1 MRGSPFPQGLELPG
15 GTTLGRTSFVCDDGV
30 WVHKC
35 REGGSIVISR
45 NVSPIDEAP
54 SLPWQAFTFADQE
67 YYSLKTAG
75 LAVALSQANKIP
87 SFKAAKSFARAL
99 AGISTI
105 TATTIFVEE
114 FEKIIAFGEPDA
126 NTKSKGRH
134 LGAFLTG
141 GVDVSADDVVALGRV
156 APWLS
161 PEDMSELLEAA
172 GIIPMQP
179 LTKDTINTASAA
191 SIGSQTAHGNS
202 LGPFELAGRQHL
214 SEFFNE
220 HVIDIV
226 RDESRYAAMGVRF
239 PGGIILEGPTGCGKT
254 YAVERLVDHLGWPS
268 FSIEASSVASP
279 YIHETSRKVAEVFSA
294 AMKASPSVL
303 IIDEMDAFLASR
315 DGASHQHNVEEVAE
329 FLRRIPEATANRVL
343 VIGMTNQID
352 AIDAAILRRGRF
364 DHVIHVDHAGEDEV
378 CGLLMALLKD
388 IPHTITDI
396 SGLARQLAGRPLS
409 DASFVVREAGRLAA
423 KARKTQVEDDEIN
436 AALARCSSRDPDDR
450 HPIGF

>member
-1 MRGSPFPQGLELPG
+1 MKASPFPQGLRLPDG
-15 GTTLGRTSFVCDDGV
+15 STLGRASFVSDDEV

-35 REGGSIVISR
+35 REGGNIVL
-45 NVSPIDEAP
+45 AGG
-54 SLPWQAFTFADQE
+54 SLPPDVANSMPWQTVPFAGQE
-67 YYSLKTAG
+67 YHFLKTVDSA
-75 LAVALSQANKIP
+75 LALSQIDKTP
-87 SFKAAKSFARAL
+87 SLKAAKSFARAL
-99 AGISTI
+99 AGVSAISPDS
-105 TATTIFVEE
+105 IFLEE
-114 FEKIIAFGEPDA
+114 FDRLITFSEPGLPA
-126 NTKSKGRH
+126 KSKARH

-141 GVDVSADDVVALGRV
+141 GVDVSADDVVALRRV
-156 APWLS
+156 APWVT
-161 PEDMSELLEAA
+161 PEDLCELLEAA
-172 GIIPMQP
+172 AITPMQP
-179 LTKDTINTASAA
+179 LTAKSAA
-191 SIGSQTAHGNS
+191 AAAERDQAPRGSS
-202 LGPFELAGRQHL
+202 LGPFELAGRRYL

-226 RDESRYAAMGVRF
+226 RDEARYAAMGVRF

-254 YAVERLVDHLGWPS
+254 YAVERLVEHLGWPS

-294 AMKASPSVL
+294 AMKAAPSVV

-329 FLRRIPEATANRVL
+329 FLRRIPEASANRVL

-378 CGLLMALLKD
+378 SGLLRALLAD
-388 IPHTITDI
+388 IPHRISDI
-396 SGLARQLAGRPLS
+396 PDLAKQLAGRPLS

-423 KARKTQVEDDEIN
+423 KARKAQIEDSEIKS
-436 AALARCSSRDPDDR
+436 ALARCPSRNPDDR
-450 HPIGF
+450 NPIGF

>member
-1 MRGSPFPQGLELPG
+1 MKASPFPQGLELPDG
-15 GTTLGRTSFVCDDGV
+15 NTLGRASFVSDHGV
-30 WVHKC
+30 WVHK
-35 REGGSIVISR
+35 RRQGGSIVIAKDILPPD
-45 NVSPIDEAP
+45 VSH
-54 SLPWQAFTFADQE
+54 SLPWQTFNFAGHDFHF
-67 YYSLKTAG
+67 LKTVGPAS
-75 LAVALSQANKIP
+75 ALGQANKKP
-87 SFKAAKSFARAL
+87 NLEAAKSFARAL
-99 AGISTI
+99 ADVSAI
-105 TATTIFVEE
+105 TPDSIFLAE
-114 FEKIIAFGEPDA
+114 FDRIITFGEASLPL
-126 NTKSKGRH
+126 KSKARH

-141 GVDVSADDVVALGRV
+141 GVDIAADDVVALRRV

-161 PEDMSELLEAA
+161 PEVISELLDSAA
-172 GIIPMQP
+172 ITPMQP
-179 LTKDTINTASAA
+179 LNLKSATIDP
-191 SIGSQTAHGNS
+191 GVGQTAQGGP
-202 LGPFELAGRQHL
+202 LGPFELAGRRYL

-226 RDESRYAAMGVRF
+226 RDEDRYAAMGVRF

-294 AMKASPSVL
+294 AMKAAPSVV

-329 FLRRIPEATANRVL
+329 FLRRIPEASANRVL

-378 CGLLMALLKD
+378 CGLLKALLKD
-388 IPHTITDI
+388 IPHNI
-396 SGLARQLAGRPLS
+396 SDLNELAQQLSGRPLS

-423 KARKTQVEDDEIN
+423 KARKTQIEDQEIN
-436 AALARCSSRDPDDR
+436 AALARCPSRDPDER
-450 HPIGF
+450 NPIGF